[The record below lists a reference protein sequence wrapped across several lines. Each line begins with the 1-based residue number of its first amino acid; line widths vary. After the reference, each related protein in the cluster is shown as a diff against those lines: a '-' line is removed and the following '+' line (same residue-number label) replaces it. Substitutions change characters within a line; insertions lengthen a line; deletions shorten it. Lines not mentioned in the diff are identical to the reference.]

1 MCNPGAMSTQTPSAA
16 LLRLGWVAAIIYLGF
31 GLVFGFLPSHW
42 DEASLT
48 DQVLY
53 IVFLVGGALLL
64 VAGLRLF
71 SRSPGVG
78 AVLVSIGGLAGAAP
92 LFWTLLLPLVAIA
105 LIVLSVR
112 DVRRARATAA
122 A

>member
-1 MCNPGAMSTQTPSAA
+1 
-16 LLRLGWVAAIIYLGF
+16 
-31 GLVFGFLPSHW
+31 
-42 DEASLT
+42 
-48 DQVLY
+48 
-53 IVFLVGGALLL
+53 VFLVSGALLL

-71 SRSPGVG
+71 SRRPGVG
-78 AVLVSIGGLAGAAP
+78 AVLVSIGGLAGAVP

-112 DVRRARATAA
+112 DARRARATAA